1 MSFSGL
7 GIGVTA
13 LTAAQREMEVAA
25 HNVANSNTEGY
36 TRQRVD
42 LATARPA
49 AGTYGTRGDGMRGM
63 GVTVD
68 DVVRLR
74 NELVDA
80 SYRSEA
86 GNNASWSARADILN
100 RAQQVLGPFDG
111 GAPQALSAFWA
122 SWDQLSLYPQDLAA
136 RRGVV
141 DAGRSLSQWMNT
153 AASGVDNLVDEAGR
167 QLEDGVAE
175 VNRLI
180 DQVAELNL
188 SIKDA
193 TIGKQSPNDL
203 MDQRDRLVDRLS
215 ELTGATARRLEFN
228 VVDIYIGTKGVVRGT
243 TTEKLNDPTG
253 TSITWAN
260 DGTTAV
266 LGGRLGG
273 VVQTATVDLPS
284 MRAQLDAIAVGIRD
298 TINGAH
304 RDDSGGTPPRPTY
317 DLDGNPGGDFFT
329 GADALNLKLTAALE
343 NDPRK
348 IAASLSGLSAD
359 ANNALAIAQLRTK
372 SAVDTDGAGGADATV
387 LNALNGFAGRIGSV
401 AAEAMNRSGAA
412 ANVLDG
418 LKKERSAT
426 NSVSVDEE
434 MANIVRFQR
443 SYEAAARVISIMD
456 EMLDKLI
463 NGTGAGR

>member
-25 HNVANSNTEGY
+25 HNVANSNTDGF

-49 AGTYGTRGDGMRGM
+49 PGTYGTRGDGMRGM
-63 GVTVD
+63 GVTVN

-74 NELVDA
+74 NNLVDA
-80 SYRSEA
+80 SFRTET
-86 GNNASWSARADILN
+86 GNNAGWSARADLLN

-111 GAPQALSAFWA
+111 GASDALSAFWA
-122 SWDQLSLYPQDLAA
+122 SWDQLSMYPQDLAA
-136 RRGVV
+136 RQGVL
-141 DAGRSLSQWMNT
+141 DAGSSLAKQLNS
-153 AASGVDNLVDEAGR
+153 AASQLDQLVDESGR
-167 QLEDGVAE
+167 QLSDGVAE

-180 DQVAELNL
+180 DQIGQLNL

-193 TIGKQSPNDL
+193 TIGSQSPNDL
-203 MDQRDRLVDRLS
+203 LDERDRVLDRLS
-215 ELTGATARRLEFN
+215 ELTGATVRQLDFN
-228 VVDIYIGTKGVVRGT
+228 VVDVYVGNRGIVRGT
-243 TTEKLNDPTG
+243 AVEKLNAPNG

-260 DGTTAV
+260 DGSAAS

-273 VVQTATVDLPS
+273 IVQVATGDVPS
-284 MRAQLDAIAVGIRD
+284 MRQQLDRLAVGLRD
-298 TINGAH
+298 TINGVHKDGA
-304 RDDSGGTPPRPTY
+304 PARPTY

-329 GADALNLKLTAALE
+329 GTDSLTLALAPGVAG
-343 NDPRK
+343 DPRK
-348 IAASLSGLSAD
+348 VAASLSGQSAD
-359 ANNALAIAQLRTK
+359 ANNALAIAQLRTAN
-372 SAVDTDGAGGADATV
+372 AVDTDGVGGPDATL
-387 LNALNGFAGRIGSV
+387 LNALNGFAGKLGSA
-401 AAEAMNRSGAA
+401 AAEALNRSTASAA
-412 ANVLDG
+412 VVDG
-418 LKKERSAT
+418 LKRERAST

-434 MANIVRFQR
+434 MANIVKFQR